1 MDGGKEGGE
10 DRANAGL
17 RHAVIRVRNDLRFT
31 PQAVDGRPYYLVE
44 DPVRSKFY
52 RIGFS
57 EYVFISLLD
66 GETSVGEA
74 IRLTSEALGGSPIG
88 DRDAAAIC
96 RWLLETSLARVSG
109 PDGLSCRSDAQA
121 PVKRRKGWH
130 RFNPIVFRLPLLFPD
145 GYFRRLTPWLAW
157 IYSRPAFLVWCL
169 LVVVGGYCVA
179 ADWDRFIASSH
190 RVFAPGNWL
199 WLGLCWLALKGL
211 HEVSHGAV
219 CRKYGGRV
227 REMGVVLILFAPIAY
242 VDVTSSWRF
251 RSKWQRIFTAAAGMY
266 VELLVAAVAV
276 LVWSHTDRD
285 WLNQLCFNVAVMAGV
300 TTVLFNANP
309 LMRFDGYY
317 MLSDMTGIPNLYT
330 SGQQFLRHCGRRYLL
345 GIKEPPPNW
354 SFAAGVF
361 IRVYALAAMCWRIVV
376 CAGLLIAASCLF
388 HGAGIVL
395 AAFGVVTWL
404 VMPVLHFGWSA
415 LRASPMRRP
424 NWFRFA
430 VVSICI
436 TVTAVALANAPW
448 PASVTAP
455 AIVEYSSLT
464 PIRAGSDGFVREIRA
479 AGGDV
484 VEEGQVLAV
493 LENEDLEMRLADL
506 ELRIEQSLLRSRQY
520 QGHSEIAAL
529 QAEIVARETIEKQ
542 RDELRAEVRKLVVR
556 APITGRIIGRGLG
569 SLRGMYAEKGTK
581 LLEIGNQQHKELR
594 ISVAQDDVDRFA
606 DRVGGKVHVRL
617 PGHRVFESSL
627 ASISPSASLAPS
639 HPALCAPFGGPL
651 TVCRKEASTGPAKDM
666 QHEFIEPRFAG
677 TVCLDSGEGRRLHAG
692 QTGFVSFH
700 DRQEDVGTHLY
711 RIVSDWVRRRR
722 GSSGDG

>member
-1 MDGGKEGGE
+1 MDGGKKTGE
-10 DRANAGL
+10 DRVIGGL
-17 RHAVIRVRNDLRFT
+17 RHAVIRVRTDLRFT

-57 EYVFISLLD
+57 EYVFVSLLG
-66 GETSVGEA
+66 GETSVGDA
-74 IRLTSEALGGSPIG
+74 IQLTADALDSSPFG

-96 RWLLETSLARVSG
+96 RWLLETNLARVSG
-109 PDGLSCRSDAQA
+109 SDGSSSRSDTQVAA
-121 PVKRRKGWH
+121 KRRKGWQ
-130 RFNPIVFRLPLLFPD
+130 RFNPIVLRLPLLFPD
-145 GYFRRLTPWLAW
+145 GCFRRLTPWLAW
-157 IYSRPAFLVWCL
+157 MYSRPAFLVWCL

-179 ADWDRFIASSH
+179 AEWDRFIASSH

-251 RSKWQRIFTAAAGMY
+251 RSKWQRIFTAASGMY

-276 LVWSHTDRD
+276 LVWSHTDRG

-317 MLSDMTGIPNLYT
+317 VLSDITGIPNLYT
-330 SGQQFLRHCGRRYLL
+330 SGQQFLRYCGRRYLL
-345 GIKEPPPNW
+345 GIKESPPNW
-354 SFAAGVF
+354 SVAAGLF
-361 IRVYALAAMCWRIVV
+361 IRVYALAAICWRIVV

-395 AAFGVVTWL
+395 TAFGVVTWL
-404 VMPVLHFGWSA
+404 IMPMIHFGWNA
-415 LRASPMRRP
+415 LRAGPTRRP

-430 VVSICI
+430 AVMTC
-436 TVTAVALANAPW
+436 VTASAAALANAPW
-448 PASVTAP
+448 PAAVRAP
-455 AIVEYSSLT
+455 AVVEYSSLS
-464 PIRAGSDGFVREIRA
+464 PIRAGSDGFVREIRVT
-479 AGGDV
+479 GGDF

-493 LENEDLEMRLADL
+493 LENEELEMRLADL
-506 ELRIEQSLLRSRQY
+506 DLRIEQSLLRSRQY
-520 QGHSEIAAL
+520 QGHSEIATL
-529 QAEIVARETIEKQ
+529 QAEAVAREAIEKQ
-542 RDELRAEVRKLVVR
+542 RDELRTEVGNLVVR
-556 APITGRIIGRGLG
+556 APKAGRIIGRGLA
-569 SLRGMYAEKGTK
+569 SLQGMYAEKGTK
-581 LLEIGNQQHKELR
+581 LLEIGNQQQKELR
-594 ISVAQDDVDRFA
+594 ISVAQEEVDRFA
-606 DRVGGKVHVRL
+606 DRVGGNVNVHL
-617 PGHRVFESSL
+617 PGQDLFASSL
-627 ASISPSASLAPS
+627 ASISPSASIEPPN
-639 HPALCAPFGGPL
+639 PALCAPFGGPL
-651 TVCRKEASTGPAKDM
+651 TVCRKETSTGPAKDM
-666 QHEFIEPRFAG
+666 QHEFIEPRFVG
-677 TVCLDSGEGRRLHAG
+677 TVCLGGREGRCLRAG

-700 DRQEDVGTHLY
+700 DGQDNVGTHLY

-722 GSSGDG
+722 GSSGEG